1 MAVREIILTA
11 QSTAQHGADAAP
23 STAQHSDCAFFSTVH
38 IHKRKRIKASINMYM
53 DKMYVF
59 SGAFCPIRGGQLDLN
74 LKHGHTWKLRKRIY
88 FNTIFTKT
96 KEDSDEK
103 IKA

>member
-1 MAVREIILTA
+1 MGQKEQSKRTA
-11 QSTAQHGADAAP
+11 TASTAQHSTAQPASTAH

-59 SGAFCPIRGGQLDLN
+59 SGAF
-74 LKHGHTWKLRKRIY
+74 
-88 FNTIFTKT
+88 
-96 KEDSDEK
+96 SV
-103 IKA
+103 

>member
-1 MAVREIILTA
+1 MSDYEMLLTA
-11 QSTAQHGADAAP
+11 QH

-59 SGAFCPIRGGQLDLN
+59 IGAFLTNKVVI
-74 LKHGHTWKLRKRIY
+74 
-88 FNTIFTKT
+88 
-96 KEDSDEK
+96 
-103 IKA
+103 